1 MTTLWYWRS
10 ANGRQGWCAIFR
22 SINFGAIYLASR
34 ILQNHRARWQ
44 PFSSSSFL
52 FFTSAPSSP
61 LRRKMF
67 ESQAQFKAD
76 SNVTAAQ
83 AHLRSKFDT
92 VWWWVTDL
100 FWCSNF
106 VMCKSLVHMFLVV
119 IVHSLT
125 CNVYPKR
132 HAVWVSFRRRNDER
146 WASTLVTKIVSCKH
160 RAVSDQS
167 LRKKVA
173 KSRAVESAVEIV
185 NPPRLWDQPRALPV
199 SFIMGKKLLLIGS
212 QVALA
217 SVLGY
222 FICLFLPLHKIYW
235 KVGSFMDAVNM
246 TVYALTVHYD
256 WKMTR
261 ACKLV
266 RLFVS
271 KKDMCD
277 KDVDGESASEHV
289 APTGLCKHVVQW
301 WNANDNQG
309 SLRGIQKRL
318 HYGHHAA
325 SIHHCQTWSC
335 RALVCSW

>member
-1 MTTLWYWRS
+1 M
-10 ANGRQGWCAIFR
+10 
-22 SINFGAIYLASR
+22 
-34 ILQNHRARWQ
+34 
-44 PFSSSSFL
+44 
-52 FFTSAPSSP
+52 
-61 LRRKMF
+61 
-67 ESQAQFKAD
+67 
-76 SNVTAAQ
+76 
-83 AHLRSKFDT
+83 
-92 VWWWVTDL
+92 
-100 FWCSNF
+100 
-106 VMCKSLVHMFLVV
+106 
-119 IVHSLT
+119 
-125 CNVYPKR
+125 
-132 HAVWVSFRRRNDER
+132 SFRRRNDER

-289 APTGLCKHVVQW
+289 ALQDSASTWCSGGMQMTIRGACEGFKNAYIMGIMLLLFIIANLIMQGVGLFLIKEYMKKPKKQYRET
-301 WNANDNQG
+301 AFF
-309 SLRGIQKRL
+309 SISS
-318 HYGHHAA
+318 AA
-325 SIHHCQTWSC
+325 SWC
-335 RALVCSW
+335 L